1 MSDKVKIEVID
12 RRHFLIMTGAGVTAA
27 TMLAGLAG
35 TAEAKADLAAEY
47 MNKVLAGA
55 KPAEGKVKLTMPEI
69 AENGATVPTKVSVDS
84 PMTGKDYCKQVQIIS
99 TKNPHPHICTFHF
112 TPKSG
117 KAEAS
122 IRVRMATTQ
131 DVIALAQMS
140 DGKWYM
146 TKTTV
151 KVTIGGCGG

>member
-12 RRHFLIMTGAGVTAA
+12 RRHFLIMTGAGVSAA
-27 TMLAGLAG
+27 AMLTGLAG
-35 TAEAKADLAAEY
+35 AARAKADLAAEY
-47 MNKVLAGA
+47 MSKVLAGA
-55 KPAEGKVKLTMPEI
+55 KPAEGRVKLTMPEI

-84 PMTGKDYCKQVQIIS
+84 PMTDGDYCKAVHIVS
-99 TKNPHPHICTFHF
+99 TKNPAPHVCTFHF
-112 TPKSG
+112 TPRAG

-122 IRVRMATTQ
+122 IRIRMATTQ